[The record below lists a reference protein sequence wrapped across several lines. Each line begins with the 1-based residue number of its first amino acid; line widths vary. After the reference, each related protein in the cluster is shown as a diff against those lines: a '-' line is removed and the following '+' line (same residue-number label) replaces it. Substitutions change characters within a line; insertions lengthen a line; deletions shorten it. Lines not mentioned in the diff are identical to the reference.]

1 MAMQKSKTDNK
12 KSIRHYL
19 LQALLFIALLAA
31 ADFIV
36 GKTLKYFYERQ
47 SSGWE
52 YSTRYSAEQTK
63 ADVLIFGA
71 SRAQQQYNP
80 TYFED
85 TLHLTCYNAGR
96 DGTPFFYHYAML
108 QAVLKRY
115 TPKIIVLDCEYAALK
130 NAASSYERLSVLLPL
145 YKDHPEMQNTI
156 NLRSRYEKYKF
167 LSSIYPYNSMLFKIA
182 VANLQSNK
190 QEQEDIKGYVPL
202 RSSINEPIKTFDYR
216 MPYELD
222 SIKIKMLNS
231 FIDECSKR
239 NIRLYFVCSP
249 YYMKTIGTDYSLAV
263 TKKIAAEKNV
273 PFFDYSKDTMYF
285 SSPQFFDDTVHLNI
299 NGSKIFS
306 SAIAAKIKKD
316 LQQ

>member
-1 MAMQKSKTDNK
+1 MLKNKTDNK

-19 LQALLFIALLAA
+19 LQALLFIALVAA

-36 GKTLKYFYERQ
+36 GKTLQYFYNRQ

-52 YSTRYSAEQTK
+52 YNTRYSAEQTK

-85 TLHLTCYNAGR
+85 TLQLTCYNVGR
-96 DGTPFFYHYAML
+96 DGTSFFYHYAIL
-108 QAVLKRY
+108 QSVLKRY
-115 TPKIIVLDCEYAALK
+115 TPKVIVLDCEYAALK
-130 NAASSYERLSVLLPL
+130 NASSSYERLSVLLPL
-145 YKDHPEMQNTI
+145 YKDHPEMQNII

-190 QEQEDIKGYVPL
+190 KEQEDIKGYVPL
-202 RSSINEPIKTFDYR
+202 LRSINEPIKTFDYTEQ
-216 MPYELD
+216 YELD
-222 SIKIKMLNS
+222 SVKINMLNS
-231 FIDECSKR
+231 FIDECHQR
-239 NIRLYFVCSP
+239 NIKLYFVCSP

-263 TKKIAAEKNV
+263 TQKVAAEKNV

-285 SSPQFFDDTVHLNI
+285 NNPQYFDDTVHLNM

-316 LQQ
+316 IQH